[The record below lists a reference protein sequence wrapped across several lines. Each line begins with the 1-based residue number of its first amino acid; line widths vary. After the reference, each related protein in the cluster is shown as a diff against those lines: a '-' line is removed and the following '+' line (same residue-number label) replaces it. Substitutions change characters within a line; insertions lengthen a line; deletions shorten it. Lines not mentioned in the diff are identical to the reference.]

1 MAEARPARTLNIRRL
16 VILLLV
22 VTLISLLIAG
32 VISITSIWNTILL
45 RPMLNFLILVSHYLL
60 GSFAIAIIILTIVIR
75 LLLFPLTMRQLKS
88 SKAMQLI
95 QPKLKEMQKKH
106 TKDRA
111 RLGQETMRLYRE
123 AGIKPV
129 GCASSI
135 LSQMPIWI
143 ALYQSGV
150 QALAYTPENLFGL
163 AKQLYSPMVLQQ
175 ALPINHHFLWL
186 DLRQG
191 NLVMALL
198 VAGSVW
204 ILGSMAQTP
213 AAAAQQGFMK
223 LVMRWGLPLLFGFFA
238 FTLPSGLSLYW
249 VTSNIIGII
258 LQYRVTGWGI
268 LKMPLP
274 SMSFLKRGL
283 PRPVNSPPAKN
294 GGAAGTGKKGGR
306 TVVEQ
311 ESSTHADCSSHEQG
325 AVAGGVTPQQKKKS
339 PDNCERQHED

>member
-1 MAEARPARTLNIRRL
+1 MAEARSARTLNIRIL

-45 RPMLNFLILVSHYLL
+45 QPMLNFLVLVSHYLL
-60 GSFAIAIIILTIVIR
+60 GSFGIAILVLTVVIR
-75 LLLFPLTMRQLKS
+75 LLMFPLTMRQLRS

-95 QPKLKEMQKKH
+95 QAELKEMQNKYAQ
-106 TKDRA
+106 DRA

-123 AGIKPV
+123 AGVKPV
-129 GCASSI
+129 GCAFSI
-135 LSQMPIWI
+135 LSQVPIWI

-175 ALPINHHFLWL
+175 AVPINHHFLWL
-186 DLRQG
+186 DLTQG

-204 ILGSMAQTP
+204 ILGRMAQTP
-213 AAAAQQGFMK
+213 TAAARQGFMK
-223 LVMRWGLPLLFGFFA
+223 FVMLWGLPPLFGFFA
-238 FTLPSGLSLYW
+238 FTFPSVLSLYW
-249 VTSNIIGII
+249 LTSNIISII
-258 LQYRVTGWGI
+258 IQYRVTGWGI
-268 LKMPLP
+268 LKMP

-283 PRPVNSPPAKN
+283 PRPVNSHPAKT
-294 GGAAGTGKKGGR
+294 GRAAGTGKKSDR
-306 TVVEQ
+306 TVVER
-311 ESSTHADCSSHEQG
+311 ESSARADGSSHKQSS
-325 AVAGGVTPQQKKKS
+325 VSGGVIPQQKMKS
-339 PDNCERQHED
+339 PDDCERKHED